1 MIEVECEVCG
11 KVVRRSPSKVHNHV
25 FCSHECW
32 KTMASAMWT
41 RDQRDAVRRREQKNK
56 GDCKAGTYPKFH
68 GRREHRVVA
77 ERMLGRPLRPGEV
90 VHHINGD
97 SRDNRPENLMVFGSN
112 REHIEYHAAHPEE
125 SGITMG
131 QKPGRCAGKNNPSHR
146 SIINLDTG
154 ERYDT
159 ATEAAKTY
167 GVDLSSLIK
176 VCRGVQQ
183 HAGGYRWAY
192 TDGR

>member
-1 MIEVECEVCG
+1 MIEVKCEVCG
-11 KVVRRSPSKVHNHV
+11 RLLHRSPSKVHNHV

-41 RDQRDAVRRREQKNK
+41 KDQRDAVRRREQKSK
-56 GDCKAGTYPKFH
+56 GGCKAGIYPKFH
-68 GRREHRVVA
+68 GRHEHRVVA

-125 SGITMG
+125 SGITIG
-131 QKPGRCAGKNNPSHR
+131 QKLGRYTGKDSSFHR
-146 SIINLDTG
+146 SVINLDTG

-159 ATEAAKTY
+159 ATEAAKAC
-167 GVDLSSLIK
+167 GVTLSNLIK
-176 VCRGVQQ
+176 ACRGVQR

>member
-1 MIEVECEVCG
+1 MIEVKCEVCG
-11 KVVRRSPSKVHNHV
+11 KVIRRSPSKVHNHV

-41 RDQRDAVRRREQKNK
+41 KDQRDAVRRREKKNK

-68 GRREHRVVA
+68 GRHEHRVVA

-131 QKPGRCAGKNNPSHR
+131 QKPGRCTGKNNPSHR
-146 SIINLDTG
+146 SVINLDTG

-159 ATEAAKTY
+159 ATEAAKAH
-167 GVDLSSLIK
+167 GVTVSALCK
-176 VCRGVQQ
+176 TCHGVQK
-183 HAGGYRWAY
+183 HTAGYRWAFA
-192 TDGR
+192 DGR